1 MYTRVTV
8 GLDGSRLAEAALVP
22 AAALARTHGATVRI
36 VSVAPKQ
43 RDEASLRSYHQA
55 LHDDGV
61 LGPDSVCE
69 VLPAPPGRATATV
82 LHEALAGPDEL
93 LCLAT
98 RGHTGVGNILL
109 GSVAEGVLGRHFDP
123 VLMVGPGF
131 RTEEPLSFKTL
142 LLCLDGSQQSEAM
155 LPHAA
160 AWAEGLKMS
169 IRILHVA
176 PPPPPPDAEIPPG
189 REHDAEERQHK
200 ARQRIEAYLEKVTAR
215 LSFGS
220 VQATWEVIESDSP
233 AHAICQVAG
242 SLPGAVVALATRGN
256 GGLSLLALGSVA
268 MKVAHDSPVPV
279 LVVRAPEAREGIVA
293 GNSSGGRVA

>member
-1 MYTRVTV
+1 
-8 GLDGSRLAEAALVP
+8 
-22 AAALARTHGATVRI
+22 
-36 VSVAPKQ
+36 
-43 RDEASLRSYHQA
+43 
-55 LHDDGV
+55 
-61 LGPDSVCE
+61 
-69 VLPAPPGRATATV
+69 
-82 LHEALAGPDEL
+82 
-93 LCLAT
+93 
-98 RGHTGVGNILL
+98 
-109 GSVAEGVLGRHFDP
+109 
-123 VLMVGPGF
+123 MVGPGF

-189 REHDAEERQHK
+189 REYDDEERQHE

-233 AHAICQVAG
+233 GHTICQVAG
-242 SLPGAVVALATRGN
+242 SLPGAVIGESCNVCDGVFIENDVVVTVGRTGGGNQEGAKGESHVARSLCSDGAKVRPLLSRGFRFTRP
-256 GGLSLLALGSVA
+256 L
-268 MKVAHDSPVPV
+268 DD
-279 LVVRAPEAREGIVA
+279 
-293 GNSSGGRVA
+293 